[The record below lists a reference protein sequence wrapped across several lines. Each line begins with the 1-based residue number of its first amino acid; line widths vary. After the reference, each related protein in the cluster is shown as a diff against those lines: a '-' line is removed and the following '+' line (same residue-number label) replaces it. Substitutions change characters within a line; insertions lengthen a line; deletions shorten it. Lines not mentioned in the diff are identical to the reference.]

1 MALLFKLNKLRSLRN
16 QMAEI
21 TEPMNQ
27 IWGHQFDVGGRI
39 LSERGGVV
47 RRLETRG
54 KSGHKLNG
62 ASITAPGQGRLILT
76 RLDRLGRVPS

>member
-1 MALLFKLNKLRSLRN
+1 MALLFKLNKLRSLPN

-47 RRLETRG
+47 RRLATRG

-62 ASITAPGQGRLILT
+62 APITALCRA
-76 RLDRLGRVPS
+76 RVV